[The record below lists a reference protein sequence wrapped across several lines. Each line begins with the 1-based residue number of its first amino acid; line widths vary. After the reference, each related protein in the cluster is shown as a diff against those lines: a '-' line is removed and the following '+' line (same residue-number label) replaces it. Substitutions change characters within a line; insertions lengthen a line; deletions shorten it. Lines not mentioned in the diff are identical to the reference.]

1 MFTILLAPALL
12 WTQVKDRSHIDLDLA
27 ILPSDV
33 ISIEILPSLKAE
45 IRGFCWISIFL
56 KIFRALDL
64 PLII

>member
-33 ISIEILPSLKAE
+33 ISIEILPSFQIATTGDSDN
-45 IRGFCWISIFL
+45 I
-56 KIFRALDL
+56 
-64 PLII
+64 